1 MMNYENFK
9 EVVKESFMD
18 YMPEKYK
25 KATLKIRE
33 INKVNCVLDGITL
46 TGVIKGISPTI
57 YINDMYNHY
66 MNCGNID
73 KVLRVAAKTMEEGF
87 INTPNDID
95 SLTNFND
102 AVTESIKKNIVFQ
115 FVNTEQNKELLKVAP
130 HREFQDLSIV
140 YRWVV
145 RIEKKSIQS
154 TIITNEL
161 ANKFNLTEQ
170 QLYNLAYV
178 NTANIF
184 PPVVKSM
191 NDVIYDLF
199 MDNGISAEEIKAAG
213 ALPLEQ
219 EMWVITNDRGINGAA
234 SILYTDV
241 LSNLADKLDSDLYIL
256 PSSVHEVITVSS
268 KSSVSKD
275 VDDLAQMV
283 HEINMTQVELDE
295 RLSNQVYFYDR
306 TTQQISLATNTEF
319 KRLDNKQN

>member
-1 MMNYENFK
+1 
-9 EVVKESFMD
+9 
-18 YMPEKYK
+18 
-25 KATLKIRE
+25 
-33 INKVNCVLDGITL
+33 
-46 TGVIKGISPTI
+46 
-57 YINDMYNHY
+57 
-66 MNCGNID
+66 
-73 KVLRVAAKTMEEGF
+73 
-87 INTPNDID
+87 
-95 SLTNFND
+95 
-102 AVTESIKKNIVFQ
+102 
-115 FVNTEQNKELLKVAP
+115 
-130 HREFQDLSIV
+130 
-140 YRWVV
+140 
-145 RIEKKSIQS
+145 
-154 TIITNEL
+154 
-161 ANKFNLTEQ
+161 
-170 QLYNLAYV
+170 
-178 NTANIF
+178 
-184 PPVVKSM
+184 M

>member
-102 AVTESIKKNIVFQ
+102 AVTESIKNNIVFQ
-115 FVNTEQNKELLKVAP
+115 FVNTEQNK
-130 HREFQDLSIV
+130 
-140 YRWVV
+140 
-145 RIEKKSIQS
+145 
-154 TIITNEL
+154 
-161 ANKFNLTEQ
+161 
-170 QLYNLAYV
+170 
-178 NTANIF
+178 
-184 PPVVKSM
+184 
-191 NDVIYDLF
+191 
-199 MDNGISAEEIKAAG
+199 
-213 ALPLEQ
+213 
-219 EMWVITNDRGINGAA
+219 
-234 SILYTDV
+234 
-241 LSNLADKLDSDLYIL
+241 
-256 PSSVHEVITVSS
+256 
-268 KSSVSKD
+268 
-275 VDDLAQMV
+275 
-283 HEINMTQVELDE
+283 
-295 RLSNQVYFYDR
+295 
-306 TTQQISLATNTEF
+306 
-319 KRLDNKQN
+319 